1 MPTYLTHS
9 EHGTHIAYLQAEVDA
24 CLKNGWKVREEDAPA
39 PKPPHEGAAGV
50 AVAKRKYVRKAK

>member
-9 EHGTHIAYLQAEVDA
+9 EHGTHIVYTQADVDA

-39 PKPPHEGAAGV
+39 LDAPHQEPTGV

>member
-9 EHGTHIAYLQAEVDA
+9 EHGTHIAYLQTEVDA

-39 PKPPHEGAAGV
+39 LDTPHQEPTGV
-50 AVAKRKYVRKAK
+50 AVAKRKYARKVK